1 MNREAGSGHSL
12 EAKKADVF
20 APLGVFIRR
29 ADNMGGLG
37 QGWRN
42 SVWGNEFAVGMQQ
55 LTIEWLDSHFNH

>member
-1 MNREAGSGHSL
+1 
-12 EAKKADVF
+12 
-20 APLGVFIRR
+20 
-29 ADNMGGLG
+29 MGGLG